1 MNSILHNISILI
13 LGTGIIMIVIY
24 ITKVNNNSYVL
35 PKQNGL
41 IIKNSAENENV
52 NDIYN
57 EKTSDIFKSM
67 FSQSSLI
74 QDYQTLNI
82 NDKTDKLY
90 IK

>member
-41 IIKNSAENENV
+41 IIKNSSENENV